1 MRRNYVR
8 DFERMVKELSIDE
21 VTLIDPN
28 HWYGDYGCI
37 WDEWNGWHG
46 DKYKLA
52 KAFYKFKEK
61 NVVSNV
67 DRYWKRKNGISSKD
81 TTLSL
86 VWYKGHV
93 MTDIETNDNRLVI
106 LTNGQLYSVEDRYWF
121 NIQESKVLK
130 KMLKN
135 GYVYTDADGFLND
148 LTDKQHELINKR
160 RRNYLSN
167 KSAEEKPTAVIE
179 VSAAE
184 WCDCCDCD
192 EGIAE

>member
-1 MRRNYVR
+1 MRRDCVR

-21 VTLIDPN
+21 VTLIDCN

-61 NVVSNV
+61 NVTSSV
-67 DRYWKRKNGISSKD
+67 DRYWKRKNDVKSKEAK
-81 TTLSL
+81 LSL

-93 MTDIETNDNRLVI
+93 MKDVKVENNELII
-106 LTNGQLYSVEDRYWF
+106 LNNGQMYSVEDRYWF
-121 NIQESKVLK
+121 TIQESKLLK

-135 GYVYTDADGFLND
+135 GYVYTDASGFFYD
-148 LTDKQHELINKR
+148 LTDSQKELIDKR
-160 RRNYLSN
+160 RENYLASKGIIN
-167 KSAEEKPTAVIE
+167 SDLLGYYDNNDYSDDEESDWVE
-179 VSAAE
+179 E
-184 WCDCCDCD
+184 
-192 EGIAE
+192 